1 LAKPIRITIRG
12 TDSRGSD
19 APTVEDLL
27 SQIQDFV
34 SLLHGVEGAISEG
47 GALEID
53 WRVTDATKNSP
64 LTLEVTP
71 FPRNFAMNID
81 RRAAQVVL
89 ATSQGIDALASRGE
103 RPMYFSD
110 ILIGRAERMFER
122 VTNGLAETFV
132 DTSEYES
139 VASIQVGRDLAGA
152 GIKHISDLRSAKA
165 IEYRELGS
173 IEGFIT
179 KIELDGYNRPL
190 IWLKHRLDGQTVK
203 CVTKGNALDRIGH
216 YEVSEVLKGLRVQI
230 FGLISYKD
238 LERIGSV
245 EADAIHVFAS
255 DKELPDMED
264 IVAPNFTK
272 GLEASEYLRIIRE
285 DD

>member
-1 LAKPIRITIRG
+1 MAKPIRITIRG
-12 TDSRGSD
+12 TDNRGTD

-34 SLLHGVEGAISEG
+34 SLLRGVEGAISDG
-47 GALEID
+47 GAMEID

-132 DTSEYES
+132 DTSEYDSIES
-139 VASIQVGRDLAGA
+139 IRVNRELAGT
-152 GIKHISDLRSAKA
+152 GIKHISELRSPKA

-190 IWLKHRLDGQTVK
+190 VWLKHRLDGQTVK

-216 YEVSEVLKGLRVQI
+216 YEVAEVLKGLRVQI
-230 FGLISYKD
+230 FGLIIYKD
-238 LERIGSV
+238 LEKISSV

-272 GLEASEYLRIIRE
+272 GLEAAEYLRVIRE

>member
-1 LAKPIRITIRG
+1 MAKPIRITIRG

>member
-1 LAKPIRITIRG
+1 MAKPIKITIRG
-12 TDSRGSD
+12 TDNRGND

-34 SLLHGVEGAISEG
+34 SLLHGVEGAIAQNG
-47 GALEID
+47 TVEID
-53 WRVTDATKNSP
+53 WRVTNASKNSP
-64 LTLEVTP
+64 LTIEVTP

-81 RRAAQVVL
+81 GRAAQVVL
-89 ATSQGIDALASRGE
+89 ATSRGIDALASGSE

-110 ILIGRAERMFER
+110 TLIGRAERMFER
-122 VTNGLAETFV
+122 VTNGLAETLV

-139 VASIQVGRDLAGA
+139 VDSIRVSRELAGA
-152 GIKHISDLRSAKA
+152 AIKNLSEIRAPKA

-173 IEGFIT
+173 VEGYIT

-190 IWLKHRLDGQTVK
+190 VWLKHRLDGQTVK
-203 CVTKGNALDRIGH
+203 CVTKGHALDSIGH
-216 YEVSEVLKGLRVQI
+216 YEVAEVLKGLRVQI
-230 FGLISYKD
+230 FGLINYKD
-238 LERIGSV
+238 LEKISSV
-245 EADAIHVFAS
+245 DADAIHVFAS

-264 IVAPNFTK
+264 IVAPDFTK
-272 GLEASEYLRIIRE
+272 GIEASEYLRIIRE